1 MAVVEYKM
9 HKVSKRGQAAPL
21 WIEDGGYWQNPA
33 DHTLVGWVPDAA
45 DREYYVP
52 DTVVELSRADFI
64 TRLMGMHAAN
74 PFTEMHGAPGEEP
87 AVMTDAEVE
96 TMAGN
101 WYDSFHAS

>member
-9 HKVSKRGQAAPL
+9 HKFSKRGAGAPR
-21 WIEDGGYWQNPA
+21 WVEDGGYWQNPA
-33 DHTLVGWVPDAA
+33 DHTLVGWVPDEA

-52 DTVVELSRADFI
+52 DTVVELTRADFI
-64 TRLMGMHAAN
+64 ARLKGMHAAN
-74 PFTEMHGAPGEEP
+74 PFTNMGEEP
-87 AVMTDAEVE
+87 GAEPTTMTEAEVE